1 MDALRASI
9 LGKNKVSTKH
19 EDSVS
24 TDKDDP
30 MAALRAQI
38 MGRQKQRHTSMVDML
53 AEKYG
58 GGSTKGGNKKKRGRK

>member
-1 MDALRASI
+1 
-9 LGKNKVSTKH
+9 
-19 EDSVS
+19 
-24 TDKDDP
+24 

-58 GGSTKGGNKKKRGRK
+58 GGSTKGGNIIIYDKLSISTTSILF